1 MFRFVEHTG
10 EVELEIE
17 AEAPAAVL
25 EEAARAFGELVGRGD
40 AGDVV
45 TRRVTV
51 TCRDLD
57 LLLPGLLDEL
67 VLLAETEGFVPVDAH
82 VELAEAGAEATI
94 EGVLRQAVPIVKAA
108 TLHRLAFERR
118 DEGWHARVVLDV

>member
-1 MFRFVEHTG
+1 MFRFAEHTG

-17 AEAPAAVL
+17 ALTPAAVL
-25 EEAARAFGELVGRGD
+25 EEATRAFGELVGRGD

-57 LLLPGLLDEL
+57 RLLPDLLDEL
-67 VLLAETEGFVPVDAH
+67 VFLADTEGFVPIDAH
-82 VELAEAGAEATI
+82 VELEGARAEATVD
-94 EGVLRQAVPIVKAA
+94 GVLRQAAPLVKAA

-118 DEGWHARVVLDV
+118 GEGWHARVVLDV